1 MKRSSNVKKN
11 NSKIKNIINILE
23 KRELVYL
30 LLILILSSFGMVFE
44 FLSITSIPLFFSNL
58 FEVDLDLN
66 FLDRI
71 IYLKP
76 SSLDTTSFILIFIIL
91 LFFLKSSFLFF
102 LKILE
107 FIFYK
112 RIRLRLSKSL
122 INEYIKPDFNLEI
135 KDTSA
140 TKIWKLQIIS
150 NLAAVVENF
159 IVILRNAA
167 YILVLII
174 FLIFFSNKQVILF
187 FLFLALALSIY
198 YFFISKKLKKT
209 GALAD
214 LGKKDRMNIVQ
225 DIINGIKD
233 INILKKFN
241 FFLDKFKSSNIK
253 YEKYTQKNLVL
264 SSLPVFYLEFFGVIA
279 IAFFYLYLASS
290 NLKPIEIV
298 SSIAVIAYGGIRIIG
313 LLKTCLNSVNSVKK
327 SSFVIDILF
336 DEFLNTTKKKD
347 NLNSIEYKNFQTGN
361 SILHINNLEYSYK
374 NNKKVFKNL
383 NLNFDIDKI
392 YCLKGE
398 SGSGKSTFLDLILGL
413 KNFTDG
419 KIIINCKEDEI
430 GYVPQEC
437 YLLDNTIK
445 NNIAFGIPEEKI
457 NMEKVNKAA
466 RDSQIYDFI
475 DSLPNKFETKISP
488 FGSNISVGQ
497 KQRIGIARTLYH
509 NPKILLLD
517 EPTSS
522 LDYNT
527 EEKFINILIKLKKNR
542 LIIMTTHK
550 ANFTKN
556 YDHILELEDNLIN
569 EMNS

>member
-1 MKRSSNVKKN
+1 
-11 NSKIKNIINILE
+11 
-23 KRELVYL
+23 
-30 LLILILSSFGMVFE
+30 
-44 FLSITSIPLFFSNL
+44 
-58 FEVDLDLN
+58 
-66 FLDRI
+66 
-71 IYLKP
+71 
-76 SSLDTTSFILIFIIL
+76 
-91 LFFLKSSFLFF
+91 
-102 LKILE
+102 
-107 FIFYK
+107 
-112 RIRLRLSKSL
+112 
-122 INEYIKPDFNLEI
+122 
-135 KDTSA
+135 
-140 TKIWKLQIIS
+140 
-150 NLAAVVENF
+150 
-159 IVILRNAA
+159 
-167 YILVLII
+167 
-174 FLIFFSNKQVILF
+174 
-187 FLFLALALSIY
+187 
-198 YFFISKKLKKT
+198 
-209 GALAD
+209 
-214 LGKKDRMNIVQ
+214 
-225 DIINGIKD
+225 
-233 INILKKFN
+233 
-241 FFLDKFKSSNIK
+241 
-253 YEKYTQKNLVL
+253 
-264 SSLPVFYLEFFGVIA
+264 
-279 IAFFYLYLASS
+279 
-290 NLKPIEIV
+290 
-298 SSIAVIAYGGIRIIG
+298 
-313 LLKTCLNSVNSVKK
+313 
-327 SSFVIDILF
+327 
-336 DEFLNTTKKKD
+336 
-347 NLNSIEYKNFQTGN
+347 
-361 SILHINNLEYSYK
+361 LEYSYK

-527 EEKFINILIKLKKNR
+527 EEKFVNILIKLKKNR